1 MDLTRKNENPLNP
14 GIPGEGWCCVRYL
27 YYSSIKTSQSFR
39 SDLCK
44 TALSNLLGVSPAAS
58 YPLFCA
64 NDPRKFLRWKEAW
77 KLQIFDD
84 PLGALITGGDAVT
97 SHTTLRAKYTVTSL
111 KSYASIYPPILSSWW
126 VLSCFSSWRCCTP
139 CFIIG
144 QRIRQ
149 HRKHSLSN
157 SFLRHCYEI
166 QAGISLTSC
175 RKRLNRKKSCL
186 SQVSGRIFWRKGTQW
201 NWRNRKGT

>member
-58 YPLFCA
+58 YPLFCT

-84 PLGALITGGDAVT
+84 PLGALITGGCCYITYNTPGKIYRHLPQKLCIDISTGFVQLVGFELLFFLTLLYPLLYNRPKDT
-97 SHTTLRAKYTVTSL
+97 SAQEAFSQQFVSAALL
-111 KSYASIYPPILSSWW
+111 WDSSW
-126 VLSCFSSWRCCTP
+126 
-139 CFIIG
+139 
-144 QRIRQ
+144 
-149 HRKHSLSN
+149 H
-157 SFLRHCYEI
+157 
-166 QAGISLTSC
+166 ISHKLPQTA
-175 RKRLNRKKSCL
+175 
-186 SQVSGRIFWRKGTQW
+186 
-201 NWRNRKGT
+201 